1 MGVAL
6 LICLYLQGVAEFP
19 LAQED
24 FIEWVKSLVTG
35 SDHPEVVDAH
45 GLRRCGWRP
54 GTSICAS
61 WPQIGGLFASSR
73 REEIY
78 YYKAGGPCGD
88 KFDLC
93 KVMCMSDLTP
103 WALSSAFF
111 CSAAD
116 CVLVACSVPDQRAAG
131 QARVGREFSR
141 CSVVSSALQLVS
153 LRTPRHLIVFM
164 QAGAFGGP
172 KVLCALIGACR
183 FLVSGGRRSMHL
195 PSAGVAHLP
204 CRACH

>member
-1 MGVAL
+1 MGEELGDGQRPPRSRGRAWPSEVRVEAWYFHLRAVA
-6 LICLYLQGVAEFP
+6 ADRR
-19 LAQED
+19 A
-24 FIEWVKSLVTG
+24 
-35 SDHPEVVDAH
+35 
-45 GLRRCGWRP
+45 LR
-54 GTSICAS
+54 
-61 WPQIGGLFASSR
+61 SSR

-116 CVLVACSVPDQRAAG
+116 CVLVACSVPDQWAAG

-195 PSAGVAHLP
+195 PSAGVAPLP